1 MSAPRILDLFCG
13 AGGCSVGYARAGFT
27 VEGVRS
33 PRVLQS
39 DSARSD
45 RGVRRVS
52 KSQRS
57 EDRDFLH
64 TYVVE
69 GLRASA
75 RPVYV
80 GEGGRG

>member
-1 MSAPRILDLFCG
+1 MHTHDSLTERSVNAHDLARG
-13 AGGCSVGYARAGFT
+13 PARARIG
-27 VEGVRS
+27 
-33 PRVLQS
+33 
-39 DSARSD
+39 SD
-45 RGVRRVS
+45 RI
-52 KSQRS
+52 
-57 EDRDFLH
+57 FLH